1 MDDAD
6 GWQHSEADLEYAA
19 RSLESARKLARFK
32 WRIQQDMRDMETRM
46 AARERG
52 GAEQFVYKQIRQDI
66 VSTETSMEMIVQMCG
81 QQSRAGSGWTDIRLG
96 QEP

>member
-1 MDDAD
+1 
-6 GWQHSEADLEYAA
+6 
-19 RSLESARKLARFK
+19 
-32 WRIQQDMRDMETRM
+32 M